1 MTHVTITT
9 NTFSLLSILSN
20 VAFGFVETATE
31 SHVMSYIST
40 EKGLERAL
48 EQTSRFYTDLEHIAM
63 DLGTLTQRYS
73 QSQSSVSK
81 CHHRSIDAL
90 DWDWHDDAQSPK
102 SVHRK
107 QQQQHHSLSLTLS
120 TNKSKVRRK
129 LSTRMN
135 QTDYNES
142 DQRSF
147 DCTTS
152 PLRRSKT
159 HGMNRS
165 IVSHGSRSSCV

>member
-1 MTHVTITT
+1 MTRV
-9 NTFSLLSILSN
+9 NERRRLSSCLSN
-20 VAFGFVETATE
+20 VTFGLETATE

-63 DLGTLTQRYS
+63 DLGTLTKRYS
-73 QSQSSVSK
+73 QSQSSLSK

-102 SVHRK
+102 SAHRK
-107 QQQQHHSLSLTLS
+107 PQQHHSSSLVRS
-120 TNKSKVRRK
+120 TNKSKVRRR

-159 HGMNRS
+159 G
-165 IVSHGSRSSCV
+165 